1 MKKKDLGMISMTYG
15 YIYVASVAMGADH
28 NQLIKAFQE
37 AEKYDGPSI
46 VIAYAPCI
54 NHGTDMGR
62 SQNEMKLAVD
72 TGYWPLYR
80 FNPDLKKEGKN
91 PFQLDMKE
99 PSVDP
104 QEFINN
110 EVRFKALDK
119 QFPEEA
125 VRLQKL
131 LKDSLK
137 ARWETLK
144 KLAEHDVF

>member
-1 MKKKDLGMISMTYG
+1 MCIRDS
-15 YIYVASVAMGADH
+15 IYVASVAMGANH

-37 AEKYDGPSI
+37 AEQYNGPSI
-46 VIAYAPCI
+46 IIAYSPCI
-54 NHGTDMGR
+54 THGIDMSR
-62 SQNEMKLAVD
+62 SQREQKLAVE

-80 FNPDLKKEGKN
+80 FNPDLKKVGKN

-99 PSVDP
+99 PSKDL
-104 QEFINN
+104 QEIINN

-125 VRLQKL
+125 VKLQKL
-131 LKDSLK
+131 LKDDIK

-144 KLAEHDVF
+144 KLAEHNIF